1 VADYKTTPQQK
12 ENIMFDDIIGAA
24 DLAFGAEDIVGG
36 YSELD
41 ALFSGAGPMIVTGAN
56 AGTVQDGSVS
66 KAQLAQTLMARNS
79 AMVVQRGVTKAR
91 EFPLG
96 FPTTAIAATATANI
110 QTQPQ
115 VPFRGRR
122 MTIPSDI
129 AGSILVNDLKI
140 GNASMFPNSNPVPG
154 RMFSELAVGI
164 DLNLDTAQISQVVS
178 LNVTNTSGGAVTF
191 NAAIIGT
198 VVY

>member
-1 VADYKTTPQQK
+1 
-12 ENIMFDDIIGAA
+12 MFDDIIGAA

-36 YSELD
+36 YGKLD
-41 ALFSGAGPMIVTGAN
+41 AMFSGSRGPMIVTGAD
-56 AGTVQDGSVS
+56 GTQMLAQEGVNRG
-66 KAQLAQTLMARNS
+66 QLAEQLLARNS

-96 FPTTAIAATATANI
+96 FPTTTLAAAATANI

-122 MTIPSDI
+122 LAIPSDI

-198 VVY
+198 VVF

>member
-1 VADYKTTPQQK
+1 
-12 ENIMFDDIIGAA
+12 MFDDIIGAA

-36 YSELD
+36 YSQLD
-41 ALFSGAGPMIVTGAN
+41 AMFSGQRGPMIVTGA
-56 AGTVQDGSVS
+56 DGSLQLDQYQGGQGQANR
-66 KAQLAQTLMARNS
+66 AQLAQTLLSRNS

-96 FPTTAIAATATANI
+96 FPTTALAAAATANI

-122 MTIPSDI
+122 LAIPSDI

-198 VVY
+198 VVF

>member
-1 VADYKTTPQQK
+1 
-12 ENIMFDDIIGAA
+12 MFD
-24 DLAFGAEDIVGG
+24 DIVGG
-36 YSELD
+36 YNELD
-41 ALFSGAGPMIVTGAN
+41 ALFAGQRRGMIVSGEEDVALN
-56 AGTVQDGSVS
+56 PALAQ
-66 KAQLAQTLMARNS
+66 QLASRHA
-79 AMVVQRGVTKAR
+79 AMVVPRGATKAR

-96 FPTTAIAATATANI
+96 FPTTSIAAAATANI

-115 VPFRGRR
+115 VPFRARR
-122 MTIPSDI
+122 LCIPSDI
-129 AGSILVNDLKI
+129 AGSILINDLKI

-154 RMFSELAVGI
+154 RMFTELGVGV

-191 NAAIIGT
+191 NAGLIGT

>member
-1 VADYKTTPQQK
+1 MY
-12 ENIMFDDIIGAA
+12 DDIIGAA

-36 YSELD
+36 YNALD
-41 ALFSGAGPMIVTGAN
+41 AFFSGQRRGPMIVTGADDMQAPQAN
-56 AGTVQDGSVS
+56 RA
-66 KAQLAQTLMARNS
+66 ALAQTLLSRNS

-96 FPTTAIAATATANI
+96 FPTTALAAAATANV

-122 MTIPSDI
+122 LTIPSDI
-129 AGSILVNDLKI
+129 AGSLLINDLKI

-198 VVY
+198 VVL

>member
-1 VADYKTTPQQK
+1 
-12 ENIMFDDIIGAA
+12 MFDDIIGAA

-36 YSELD
+36 YNELD
-41 ALFSGAGPMIVTGAN
+41 ALFSGQRRGPMIVSGA
-56 AGTVQDGSVS
+56 DPGSPQS
-66 KAQLAQTLMARNS
+66 ALATPQGQQLAQTLIARNS

-96 FPTTAIAATATANI
+96 FPTTALAAAATANI

-122 MTIPSDI
+122 LAIPSDI

-178 LNVTNTSGGAVTF
+178 LNVTNTSGGSVTF

>member
-1 VADYKTTPQQK
+1 MY
-12 ENIMFDDIIGAA
+12 DDIIGAA

-36 YSELD
+36 YNELD
-41 ALFSGAGPMIVTGAN
+41 ALFSGSRGPMIVTGQDAMQAPQQQAN
-56 AGTVQDGSVS
+56 R
-66 KAQLAQTLMARNS
+66 AQLAQTLLSRNS

-96 FPTTAIAATATANI
+96 FPTTALAAAATANV

-122 MTIPSDI
+122 LAIPSDI

-198 VVY
+198 VVL

>member
-1 VADYKTTPQQK
+1 MY
-12 ENIMFDDIIGAA
+12 DDIIGAA

-36 YSELD
+36 YNELD
-41 ALFSGAGPMIVTGAN
+41 ALFSGQRRGPMIVTGADEMGAAAPQAN
-56 AGTVQDGSVS
+56 R
-66 KAQLAQTLMARNS
+66 AQLAQTLLSRNS

-96 FPTTAIAATATANI
+96 FPTTALAAATTANV

-122 MTIPSDI
+122 LAIPSDI

-178 LNVTNTSGGAVTF
+178 LNVTNTSGGAVVF

-198 VVY
+198 VVL

>member
-1 VADYKTTPQQK
+1 
-12 ENIMFDDIIGAA
+12 MFDDIVGAA
-24 DLAFGAEDIVGG
+24 DLAFGADDIIGG

-41 ALFSGAGPMIVTGAN
+41 ALFSGSGPMIYSGAEGEPGN
-56 AGTVQDGSVS
+56 QVRPGTVS
-66 KAQLAQTLMARNS
+66 KAALAQHLLQRNS
-79 AMVVQRGVTKAR
+79 AMVVPRQATKAR

-96 FPTTAIAATATANI
+96 FPTTAIASLATANI

-115 VPFRGRR
+115 VAFRGRR
-122 MTIPSDI
+122 LVIPSDI

-140 GNASMFPNSNPVPG
+140 GNASMFPNSNPIPG
-154 RMFSELAVGI
+154 RMFSELAVGL

-178 LNVTNTSGGAVTF
+178 LNVTNTSGGALTF
-191 NAAIIGT
+191 NAGIVGT

>member
-1 VADYKTTPQQK
+1 MY
-12 ENIMFDDIIGAA
+12 DDIIGAA
-24 DLAFGAEDIVGG
+24 DLAFGAQDIVGG
-36 YSELD
+36 YNQLD
-41 ALFSGAGPMIVTGAN
+41 ALFSGQRGPMIVTGQDQLSAN
-56 AGTVQDGSVS
+56 GEANRN
-66 KAQLAQTLMARNS
+66 ALAQTLLSRNS

-96 FPTTAIAATATANI
+96 FPTTALAAATTANI

-122 MTIPSDI
+122 LAIPSDI

-198 VVY
+198 VVL

>member
-1 VADYKTTPQQK
+1 
-12 ENIMFDDIIGAA
+12 MFDDIIGAA

-36 YSELD
+36 YNQLD
-41 ALFSGAGPMIVTGAN
+41 ALFSGSPMIVTGA
-56 AGTVQDGSVS
+56 DG
-66 KAQLAQTLMARNS
+66 AQLLQQSANQGATKAALAQQLLARNS

-96 FPTTAIAATATANI
+96 FPTTSVAAAATANI

-122 MTIPSDI
+122 LAIPSDI

-178 LNVTNTSGGAVTF
+178 LNVTNTSGAAVTF

-198 VVY
+198 VVF

>member
-1 VADYKTTPQQK
+1 MY
-12 ENIMFDDIIGAA
+12 DDIIGAA

-36 YSELD
+36 YNELD
-41 ALFSGAGPMIVTGAN
+41 ALFSGQRRGPMIVTGADDMQAAPQAN
-56 AGTVQDGSVS
+56 RA
-66 KAQLAQTLMARNS
+66 ALAQQLLSRNS

-96 FPTTAIAATATANI
+96 FPTTALAAAATANV

-122 MTIPSDI
+122 LAIPSDI

-198 VVY
+198 VVL